1 MSSINETQVQS
12 DAENFALIGINSGA
26 CPPLI
31 RSTIFSNGTDLV
43 EILTPLNSK
52 KNQNVY
58 GVLTC
63 DRMEIYFEKPFA
75 NSVKMDFFGVLGA
88 SAKVDPLDLEKIAYE
103 LSGEAALEH
112 LFRMV
117 SAMDSQVIGE
127 PQILGQV
134 RSCEKL
140 SRTIAP
146 KSYFLESIFQY
157 AYSVAKRVKT
167 ETKISEGPTSLA
179 AAAIRVARNISGDL
193 TKCNGAIFGLDEIAI
208 FLAKQFEQ
216 AGTKQFIYA
225 DSKKIK
231 PKISQNLET
240 DAHLQLQAQIL
251 AGSDIALICNN
262 NSSYTVTEKLV
273 RLALKLRKYKPL
285 FIIDLGA
292 PEAVEPTV
300 ENFDSAFIYNLE
312 NLEQLAVEG
321 IEKRLLEKQK
331 AERIISEEL
340 SSFCLK
346 FPEPDIGAFASEIR
360 DALEDEVQS
369 MLKQRPNLDAKD
381 ASYLLLR
388 KFLHQP
394 LKIIRDLSR
403 TNQLDPKTENLIRD
417 LLIPQDIDRGDSK

>member
-1 MSSINETQVQS
+1 M
-12 DAENFALIGINSGA
+12 
-26 CPPLI
+26 
-31 RSTIFSNGTDLV
+31 
-43 EILTPLNSK
+43 
-52 KNQNVY
+52 
-58 GVLTC
+58 
-63 DRMEIYFEKPFA
+63 
-75 NSVKMDFFGVLGA
+75 
-88 SAKVDPLDLEKIAYE
+88 
-103 LSGEAALEH
+103 
-112 LFRMV
+112 
-117 SAMDSQVIGE
+117 
-127 PQILGQV
+127 
-134 RSCEKL
+134 
-140 SRTIAP
+140 
-146 KSYFLESIFQY
+146 
-157 AYSVAKRVKT
+157 
-167 ETKISEGPTSLA
+167 
-179 AAAIRVARNISGDL
+179 
-193 TKCNGAIFGLDEIAI
+193 
-208 FLAKQFEQ
+208 AKQFEQ
-216 AGTKQFIYA
+216 AGTKQFSYA

-231 PKISQNLET
+231 SKVSQNLET
-240 DAHLQLQAQIL
+240 EAYLQLQAQIL

-331 AERIISEEL
+331 ADGIISEEL
-340 SSFCLK
+340 NSFRLN

-360 DALEDEVQS
+360 DALEDELQS

-403 TNQLDPKTENLIRD
+403 TNQMDPKTENLIRD
-417 LLIPQDIDRGDSK
+417 LLIPQDVDRGDLQ